1 MKASL
6 DIKLAFL
13 MDGSNFWTTQFKEP
27 VNNMLGTILIMV
39 PQKNLK
45 LFKFVHQTMSDN
57 KLGQVKI
64 EEYDMSNVKMPTLD
78 N

>member
-1 MKASL
+1 MG
-6 DIKLAFL
+6 IKLAFL

-45 LFKFVHQTMSDN
+45 LFKLIHQTMPNN
-57 KLGQVKI
+57 KLGQVKL